1 MSTNDA
7 IVDPKHLNP
16 AFLLPPPWCG
26 IRKIAVNTKYLIQL
40 QYFQ

>member
-7 IVDPKHLNP
+7 NVDPKYLNP
-16 AFLLPPPWCG
+16 AFLPPPPRRG

-40 QYFQ
+40 